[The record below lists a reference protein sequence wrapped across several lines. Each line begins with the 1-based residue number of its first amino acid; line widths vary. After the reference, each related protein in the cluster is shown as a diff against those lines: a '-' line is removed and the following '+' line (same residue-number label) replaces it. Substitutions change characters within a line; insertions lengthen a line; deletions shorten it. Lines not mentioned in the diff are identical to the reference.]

1 MNLST
6 LTYKKMTRILITGG
20 AGFLGSRITKKLIE
34 LGYEVHLVLRQ
45 STDKSRIASILNRI
59 IMHEGDLST
68 PASLTLIV
76 GNVKPEIVIHGA
88 ASGGHSGSKE
98 RLSLFNNNVLA
109 AFNLIEA
116 LKGSSVQRL
125 IHIGGSSCYGSHHDA
140 VSEHHVLQPVS
151 AYGAQ
156 KACVSILLNQACLEY
171 KLPFIELRPFSI
183 YGFGESKNRLIPK
196 AIHAALTGAG
206 LPITTEDAVH
216 DFIFVDDVADAC
228 ITALSKPDINHKI
241 FNIGTGV
248 QTSNTAV
255 ISMIEKL
262 TGRLINKIQN
272 AYPNHPDDKARWC
285 ANTTITENELGWKA
299 KTTLTEGLQYC
310 INDYLATQHENQPA

>member
-1 MNLST
+1 LNFLT
-6 LTYKKMTRILITGG
+6 LNAKKMTRILITGG

-34 LGYEVHLVLRQ
+34 LGHEVHLVLRK
-45 STDKSRIASILNRI
+45 STDKSRIASILHNI
-59 IMHEGDLST
+59 VIHEGNLTT
-68 PASLTLIV
+68 PNCLTQIL
-76 GNVKPEIVIHGA
+76 GKVKPETVIHGA

-98 RLSLFNNNVLA
+98 RLSLFNNNILV

-116 LKGSSVQRL
+116 LKESTVQRL
-125 IHIGGSSCYGSHHDA
+125 IHIGGSSCYGAHHDPI
-140 VSEHHVLQPVS
+140 SENHVLQPAS

-196 AIHAALTGAG
+196 AINAALTGAG
-206 LPITTEDAVH
+206 LPTTTKDAVH
-216 DFIFVDDVADAC
+216 DFIFVDDVVDAC
-228 ITALSKPDINHKI
+228 IASLSKPDINHKI

-255 ISMIEKL
+255 IAMIEKL
-262 TGRLINKIQN
+262 TGRPINKIQN
-272 AYPNHPDDKARWC
+272 AYPNHIEDKERWC
-285 ANTTITENELGWKA
+285 ANTSLTEKELGWKA

-310 INDYLATQHENQPA
+310 INDYLATQHEN